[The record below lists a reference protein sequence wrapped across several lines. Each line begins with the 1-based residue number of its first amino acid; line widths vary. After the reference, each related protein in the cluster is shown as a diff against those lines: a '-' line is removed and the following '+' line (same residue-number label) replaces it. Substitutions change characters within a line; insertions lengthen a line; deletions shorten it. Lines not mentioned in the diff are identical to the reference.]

1 MIEATEYGEEPKKKS
16 IGELS
21 GAEMIVYGVL
31 TEEGYTLEG
40 IKEEVGEKLE
50 YIKILDALK
59 VLLDSE
65 LVAAITRGEHT
76 IYKRVEES

>member
-1 MIEATEYGEEPKKKS
+1 MIDAMEYGERPKKKS
-16 IGELS
+16 LGELS
-21 GAEMIVYGVL
+21 GAEQIVYGIL
-31 TEEGYTLEG
+31 TEEGYTLERV
-40 IKEEVGEKLE
+40 KEEVGGKLD

-65 LVAAITRGEHT
+65 LVIATTRGENT

>member
-1 MIEATEYGEEPKKKS
+1 MIEAMDYGENPKKKS
-16 IGELS
+16 IEELS
-21 GAEMIVYGVL
+21 GAELIVYRIL

-65 LVAAITRGEHT
+65 LVSVTTRGERT